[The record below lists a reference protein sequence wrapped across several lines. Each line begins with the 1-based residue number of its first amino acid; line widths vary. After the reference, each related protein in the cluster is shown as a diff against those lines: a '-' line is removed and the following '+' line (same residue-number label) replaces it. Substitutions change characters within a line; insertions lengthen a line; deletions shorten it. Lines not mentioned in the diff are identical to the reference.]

1 MSRPVNIYELLD
13 DDSNENKGQKG
24 PVAQKPKTQTT
35 TTTQAKASTQQ
46 VNRSAPAR
54 NQDRNQDRKPRE
66 EGRFGDQQVSDR
78 APRGDRERKPTKGG
92 EFTEVRAPRNPNQR
106 QYDRKSGTG
115 RGRENKRAGGGRG
128 NWGSVSDET
137 KTQEETE
144 KVEAEVAPTTE
155 AAPATETT
163 EAVAEDKVEEEEEKV
178 KTLDEYLG
186 TIKKVSIS
194 LPAPRQAGEGQE
206 VSPQWASYTAL
217 KRDEEEEKKTTEKK
231 PVVAKEPTK
240 QTISADQ
247 VIHFKESP
255 KGERSFRGG
264 RGGRGGRRGGAE
276 GSPRGG
282 RSDRAEGSPRGERGG
297 RGGRRGGNP
306 GARAPGL
313 TEENFPALKA

>member
-13 DDSNENKGQKG
+13 DDNEKGKA
-24 PVAQKPKTQTT
+24 PVAQQQKPKTQT

-46 VNRSAPAR
+46 VNRAPAR
-54 NQDRNQDRKPRE
+54 NQDNRKPRE
-66 EGRFGDQQVSDR
+66 ENRSFGDQQQVSDR
-78 APRGDRERKPTKGG
+78 KPRGERKTPKGG

-128 NWGSVSDET
+128 NWGSVNDEV
-137 KTQEETE
+137 KTVEETE
-144 KVEAEVAPTTE
+144 KVETEAPATD
-155 AAPATETT
+155 AAPA
-163 EAVAEDKVEEEEEKV
+163 EATAEPTAEVKVEEEEEEKV

-186 TIKKVSIS
+186 TIKKVNIS

-206 VSPQWASYTAL
+206 ANSKWATYTAL
-217 KRDEEEEKKTTEKK
+217 KKDDDEDKKVGAEKKK
-231 PVVAKEPTK
+231 PETKESSK

-264 RGGRGGRRGGAE
+264 RGGRGGRRGGE
-276 GSPRGG
+276 GSP
-282 RSDRAEGSPRGERGG
+282 RGG
-297 RGGRRGGNP
+297 RGGRRGGNS

>member
-13 DDSNENKGQKG
+13 DDSNEKGQKG
-24 PVAQKPKTQTT
+24 SVAQQQKPKTQTT
-35 TTTQAKASTQQ
+35 QAKASTTQQ
-46 VNRSAPAR
+46 VNRAPAR

-78 APRGDRERKPTKGG
+78 KPRGERKPTKGG

-128 NWGSVSDET
+128 NWGSVTDET
-137 KTQEETE
+137 KTQDEIE
-144 KVEAEVAPTTE
+144 KVEQEVAPTTE
-155 AAPATETT
+155 APAETT
-163 EAVAEDKVEEEEEKV
+163 PEAVVEDKVEEEEEKV
-178 KTLDEYLG
+178 KTLDEYLNS
-186 TIKKVSIS
+186 IKKVSLT

-217 KRDEEEEKKTTEKK
+217 KKDEDDEKKTSEEKKKEK
-231 PVVAKEPTK
+231 ESNK

-264 RGGRGGRRGGAE
+264 RGGRGGRRGGE
-276 GSPRGG
+276 G
-282 RSDRAEGSPRGERGG
+282 RGESSPRGG
-297 RGGRRGGNP
+297 RGGRRGGVT